1 MKTKKVLV
9 SILSFVLMLSMSLFA
24 VACAAP
30 PVITLDLSEN
40 AVVLYTDAIG
50 ETYELSATAKEND
63 VEVTDPVL
71 TWASDAEEVVTVED
85 GVITI
90 VGKGTS
96 TITCTYKDKTAECE
110 VTVNDS
116 TLTLSETVIN
126 AIVGGEDVTVTATV
140 ANGETPVET
149 PTLTWSSDAEGVAT
163 VANGVISIVGE
174 GTANITCTYAAVSST
189 VVVNVYVP
197 DLSISAESIE
207 ATERDEAVQLTVSAS
222 VNSVPVENPV
232 LVWSTTNAKVAAVE
246 NGLVSFMGA
255 GEATITASLGATS
268 ISCSVVVSSVE
279 IEIESNEE
287 FIAEIGSGK
296 PGTYKLTKDI
306 VITDA
311 LATGDETEGA
321 FQSGAYMFGKPF
333 IGTLDGNGYTMTF
346 NADTRG
352 LSYFTGVFAT
362 IKGTIKNANIV
373 ISVTSPFNGQHTMG
387 ILAER
392 HYGVIDNCFINYTN
406 VKGGGDVDWCYISLI
421 NMIMDGSEI
430 KNSVIVDYSAYVE
443 GGIVAEYAEPTA
455 KITNVGV
462 ASNSKFWYPDMD
474 LAQALPSNKCVVNGF
489 YVYQTLAKAFSG
501 DAAVSLNSDK
511 YNADDTPA
519 RITWTTSDC
528 ADENI
533 TVLFDTNVTKQLS
546 EIVSIPDGFNVVQ
559 LSADVYVNAAASK
572 MDAIIM
578 VDPANLPATEINSS
592 SEFIAAM
599 KAGELKRYVL
609 TTDVSVTDTDLGGTD
624 EIQSGGKTFEAFN
637 GVLDG
642 AGHTMTFNIKANGYF
657 KGIFKTFAGSFKNA
671 NIVMSVQTAYGSGNK
686 LGALA
691 ETFTGIIDNCVIT
704 MYTKNTSGYG
714 HSSLVATLGA
724 TAQITNCVLNVQ
736 DAYIATSFIAYNVN
750 ETAKVQN
757 IAIVSNKLHSPG
769 KQMSYLLPNGKC
781 DIKDIYIYNNVANL
795 LAGKADYAL
804 DLDKYNAD
812 GAPLN
817 ISYSSSSD
825 IDVLYTTGP
834 IDKAFSSI
842 ITTDAT
848 YVAGTVNVIKV
859 INETATINT
868 IVVQQSAAE

>member
-30 PVITLDLSEN
+30 PVITLDLSED

-246 NGLVSFMGA
+246 NGLVSFKGA

-268 ISCSVVVSSVE
+268 ISCSVAVSAVE
-279 IEIESNEE
+279 IEIDSNEE

-311 LATGDETEGA
+311 LATGDTTEGA

-333 IGTLDGNGYTMTF
+333 IGTLDANGYTMTF
-346 NADTRG
+346 NADTRDIA
-352 LSYFTGVFAT
+352 YFTGVFAS

-373 ISVTSPFNGQHTMG
+373 ISVTSPTNGGHSMG
-387 ILAER
+387 LLAER

-406 VKGGGDVDWCYISLI
+406 KGVGGSGYGYISLI

-443 GGIVAEYAEPTA
+443 GGIVAEYAESTA

-489 YVYQTLAKAFSG
+489 YVYQTLAKALSG

-533 TVLFDTNVTKQLS
+533 AVLFDTNVTKQLS

-609 TTDVSVTDTDLGGTD
+609 KTDVSVTDTDLGGTD
-624 EIQSGGKTFEAFN
+624 EIQSGGKTFDTFN

-657 KGIFKTFAGSFKNA
+657 KGIFKTFAGTFKNA

-704 MYTKNTSGYG
+704 MYTKSTSGYG
-714 HSSLVATLGA
+714 HGSLVATLGA

-736 DAYIATSFIAYNVN
+736 DAYIATSFIAYNVS

-769 KQMSYLLPNGKC
+769 LQMSYLLPNGKC
-781 DIKDIYIYNNVANL
+781 DIKDIYIYNSLNNL
-795 LAGKADYAL
+795 VAGKADYVL
-804 DLDKYNAD
+804 DLNKYNAD

-817 ISYSSSSD
+817 ITYNADAD
-825 IDVLYTTGP
+825 IDVLYSRGP
-834 IDKAFSSI
+834 VDRTISQF

-848 YVAGTVNVIKV
+848 YVVGTVNVIKV